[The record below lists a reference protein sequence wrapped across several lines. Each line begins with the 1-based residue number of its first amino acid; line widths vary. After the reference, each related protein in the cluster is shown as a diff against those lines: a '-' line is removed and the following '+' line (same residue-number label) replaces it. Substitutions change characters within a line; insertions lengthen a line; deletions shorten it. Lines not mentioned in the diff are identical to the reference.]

1 MNVRFIAATNGD
13 PEAAV
18 KAGIMRPDLYY
29 RLRVV
34 PINVP
39 PLRERPEDI
48 PLLTEHFLST
58 YWMRHRRQGASSPRL
73 SDDAIRTL
81 CSHPWRG
88 NVRELQNV
96 IEHVAVLTEP
106 GAAIR
111 SEDLP
116 LTIEARSPVAANP
129 ASLSSTLFDESYHGA
144 REQAIAQF
152 ELQYLTWLLGRAGGN
167 LSKAARIAGVD
178 RTTLYRLMER
188 HGLQRNP
195 NAAWVV
201 DRDSVEDTEATP
213 QGQSAP

>member
-1 MNVRFIAATNGD
+1 AIRGGAERSVGGKPREPVVMVRFMPARNGD

-18 KAGIMRPDLYY
+18 KAGTMPPDLYY

-58 YWMRHRRQGASSPRL
+58 YWMRHRRQGASSPKL

-81 CSHPWRG
+81 CSHPWQG

-96 IEHVAVLTEP
+96 IEHVAVLTAP

-111 SEDLP
+111 SEDPP
-116 LTIEARSPVAANP
+116 LTIEARSPVGANP
-129 ASLSSTLFDESYHGA
+129 ASLISTMVDESYHGA
-144 REQAIAQF
+144 RDQ
-152 ELQYLTWLLGRAGGN
+152 
-167 LSKAARIAGVD
+167 
-178 RTTLYRLMER
+178 
-188 HGLQRNP
+188 
-195 NAAWVV
+195 
-201 DRDSVEDTEATP
+201 
-213 QGQSAP
+213 